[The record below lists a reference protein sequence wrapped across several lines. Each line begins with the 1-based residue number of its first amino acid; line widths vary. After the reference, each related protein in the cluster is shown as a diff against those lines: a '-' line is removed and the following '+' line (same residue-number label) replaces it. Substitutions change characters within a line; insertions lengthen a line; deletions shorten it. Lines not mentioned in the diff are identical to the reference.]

1 MNSLYYVS
9 IVIFSGML
17 CAKLLSKIKLPNVT
31 GYLISGVI
39 IGPYV
44 LNIVPLDAVKSLG
57 ILSDAALGFIAYGIG
72 SEFLIKSIKKT
83 GKTVIMITVFEALG
97 AVLLV
102 DLAMIF
108 IFKQPLPFSLTL
120 GAIAAATAPAAT
132 ILVIRQ
138 YKAKGDFTTTL
149 LQVVAMDDAVGII
162 AFGISL
168 AIAQSLIGGVATS
181 LTMSII
187 MPIIEILLSIVIG
200 FILGF
205 IFSYLGKKVKGENE
219 LLSLTLAFI
228 FFAIGISLK
237 FNVSTLLTCM
247 MLGATITNLSS
258 NSSRFLSVADRF
270 TPPLFIAFF
279 TIAGLELNISVIKSV
294 GVIGLGYMVF
304 RVIGKMLGVY
314 VAGSITKAEENV
326 RKYLGLALI
335 PQAGVAIGLSLLAEK
350 SLPPEYGQPI
360 RTIVLAG
367 TVIYELIGPLASK
380 YALIK
385 AGDIK

>member
-1 MNSLYYVS
+1 
-9 IVIFSGML
+9 
-17 CAKLLSKIKLPNVT
+17 
-31 GYLISGVI
+31 
-39 IGPYV
+39 
-44 LNIVPLDAVKSLG
+44 
-57 ILSDAALGFIAYGIG
+57 
-72 SEFLIKSIKKT
+72 
-83 GKTVIMITVFEALG
+83 
-97 AVLLV
+97 
-102 DLAMIF
+102 
-108 IFKQPLPFSLTL
+108 
-120 GAIAAATAPAAT
+120 
-132 ILVIRQ
+132 
-138 YKAKGDFTTTL
+138 
-149 LQVVAMDDAVGII
+149 
-162 AFGISL
+162 
-168 AIAQSLIGGVATS
+168 
-181 LTMSII
+181 
-187 MPIIEILLSIVIG
+187 
-200 FILGF
+200 
-205 IFSYLGKKVKGENE
+205 
-219 LLSLTLAFI
+219 
-228 FFAIGISLK
+228 
-237 FNVSTLLTCM
+237 M

-258 NSSRFLSVADRF
+258 NSSRFLSIADRF

-314 VAGSITKAEENV
+314 VAASITKAEENV

>member
-1 MNSLYYVS
+1 MNSLYYIA
-9 IVIFSGML
+9 IVLFSGML

-31 GYLISGVI
+31 GYLIAGVI

-44 LNIVPLDAVKSLG
+44 LKIVPQDAVKSLG
-57 ILSDAALGFIAYGIG
+57 ILSEAALGFIAYGIG
-72 SEFLIKSIKKT
+72 SEFLLKNIKKT
-83 GKTVIMITVFEALG
+83 GKTVIMITIFEALG

-108 IFKQPLPFSLTL
+108 IFKQPLPFSLTI

-138 YKAKGDFTTTL
+138 YNAKGNFTTTL
-149 LQVVAMDDAVGII
+149 LQVVAMDDAIGII

-168 AIAQSLIGGVATS
+168 AIAQALIGGASTS
-181 LTMSII
+181 LAMAILK
-187 MPIIEILLSIVIG
+187 PLIEIVFSIVIG

-205 IFSYLGKKVKGENE
+205 IFAYLGKKVQGENE
-219 LLSLTLAFI
+219 LLSLTIAFI
-228 FFAIGISLK
+228 FFAIGISIKL
-237 FNVSTLLTCM
+237 NLSTLLTCM

-258 NSSRFLSVADRF
+258 NSSRFLSIVDRF

-279 TIAGLELNISVIKSV
+279 TIAGLELNLSVLGSV

-314 VAGSITKAEENV
+314 IAGYITKAEENV
-326 RKYLGLALI
+326 RKYLGLALV
-335 PQAGVAIGLSLLAEK
+335 PQAGVAIGLSLVAEK
-350 SLPPEYGQPI
+350 SLPPEYGQAI

-367 TVIYELIGPLASK
+367 TVIYELIGPLSSK
-380 YALIK
+380 IALIK

>member
-31 GYLISGVI
+31 GYLIAGVI

-44 LNIVPLDAVKSLG
+44 LNVVPLDAVKSLG

-72 SEFLIKSIKKT
+72 SEFSIKSIKKT
-83 GKTVIMITVFEALG
+83 GKTVILITIFEALG

-108 IFKQPLPFSLTL
+108 IFKQPLPFSLTI

-168 AIAQSLIGGVATS
+168 AVAQSLIGGVATS
-181 LTMSII
+181 LAMSI
-187 MPIIEILLSIVIG
+187 MKPIIEILLSIIIG
-200 FILGF
+200 IILGI
-205 IFSYLGKKVKGENE
+205 IFSYIGKKVRGENE

-237 FNVSTLLTCM
+237 FNASTLLTCM

-258 NSSRFLSVADRF
+258 NSSRFLSIADRF

-304 RVIGKMLGVY
+304 RVAGKMLGVY
-314 VAGSITKAEENV
+314 VAASITKAEENV

>member
-1 MNSLYYVS
+1 MSSLYYIS

-31 GYLISGVI
+31 GYLIAGVI

-102 DLAMIF
+102 DLAMLF

-168 AIAQSLIGGVATS
+168 AVAQSLIGGSTTS
-181 LTMSII
+181 LAMSI
-187 MPIIEILLSIVIG
+187 MKPIIEILLSIVIG
-200 FILGF
+200 IILGA
-205 IFSYLGKKVKGENE
+205 IFSYIGKRVRGENE

-237 FNVSTLLTCM
+237 FNVYTLLTCM

-258 NSSRFLSVADRF
+258 NSSRFLSIADRF

-314 VAGSITKAEENV
+314 VAASITKAEENV

>member
-31 GYLISGVI
+31 GYLIAGVI

-44 LNIVPLDAVKSLG
+44 LNVVPLDAVKSLG

-72 SEFLIKSIKKT
+72 SEFSIKSIKKT
-83 GKTVIMITVFEALG
+83 GKTVILLTIFEALG

-108 IFKQPLPFSLTL
+108 IFKQPLPFSLTI

-168 AIAQSLIGGVATS
+168 AVAQSLIGGVATS
-181 LTMSII
+181 LAMSI
-187 MPIIEILLSIVIG
+187 MKPIIEILLSIIIG
-200 FILGF
+200 IILGA
-205 IFSYLGKKVKGENE
+205 IFSYIGKKVRGENE

-237 FNVSTLLTCM
+237 FNASTLLTCM

-258 NSSRFLSVADRF
+258 NSSRFLSIADRF

-304 RVIGKMLGVY
+304 RVAGKMLGVY
-314 VAGSITKAEENV
+314 VAASITKAEENV

>member
-31 GYLISGVI
+31 GYLIAGVI

-44 LNIVPLDAVKSLG
+44 LNVVPLDAVKSLG

-72 SEFLIKSIKKT
+72 SEFSIKSIKKT
-83 GKTVIMITVFEALG
+83 GKTVILLTIFEALG

-108 IFKQPLPFSLTL
+108 IFKQPLPFSLTI

-168 AIAQSLIGGVATS
+168 AVAQSLIGGVATS
-181 LTMSII
+181 LAMSI
-187 MPIIEILLSIVIG
+187 MKPIIEILLSIIIG
-200 FILGF
+200 IILGI
-205 IFSYLGKKVKGENE
+205 IFSYIGKKVRGENE

-237 FNVSTLLTCM
+237 FNASTLLTCM

-258 NSSRFLSVADRF
+258 NSSRFLSIADRF

-304 RVIGKMLGVY
+304 RVAGKMLGVY
-314 VAGSITKAEENV
+314 VAASITKAEENV

>member
-1 MNSLYYVS
+1 MSSLYYIS

-31 GYLISGVI
+31 GYLIAGVI

-72 SEFLIKSIKKT
+72 SEFSIKSIKKT

-162 AFGISL
+162 AFGISF
-168 AIAQSLIGGVATS
+168 AVAQSLIGGSTTS
-181 LTMSII
+181 LAMSI
-187 MPIIEILLSIVIG
+187 MKPIIEILLSIVIG
-200 FILGF
+200 IILGA
-205 IFSYLGKKVKGENE
+205 IFSYIGKRVRGENE

-258 NSSRFLSVADRF
+258 NSSRFLSIADRF

-314 VAGSITKAEENV
+314 VAASITKAEENV